1 MSWEMMD
8 SRLAEYVD
16 ALVPERPAELRE
28 MEEEAKRTRFPIIG
42 PAAGQLC
49 YLVARLI
56 GARKVFELG
65 SGYGYST
72 AWFARAVAENGG
84 GTVDHVVWDEGLSQ
98 RARGHLERL
107 GYGDIVRY
115 TVGEA
120 VEALRESGDGPF
132 DLIFND
138 IDKHAYPDSLAVI
151 ESRLR
156 PGGVLIIDN
165 MIWHGALFDA
175 EDHSRDT
182 EGVREV
188 TRRIT
193 GSPDWISSLVPL
205 RDGVIVAMKR

>member
-1 MSWEMMD
+1 MSWEMVAPQ
-8 SRLAEYVD
+8 LAEYVD
-16 ALVPERPAELRE
+16 GLVPPREPELRE
-28 MEEEAKRTRFPIIG
+28 MEEYAARTRFPIIG

-49 YLVARLI
+49 YLLARLV

-84 GTVDHVVWDEGLSQ
+84 GTVHHVVWDQDLSA

-115 TVGEA
+115 RVGEA
-120 VEALRESGDGPF
+120 VEALRESTDGPF
-132 DLIFND
+132 DVVFND
-138 IDKHAYPDSLAVI
+138 IDKHAYPDSLPVI

-156 PGGVLIIDN
+156 PGGLLIIDN
-165 MIWHGALFDA
+165 MIWHGAIFDA
-175 EDHSRDT
+175 DDRSPNN
-182 EGVREV
+182 EGVREF

-193 GSPDWISSLVPL
+193 RSPDWITSLLPL
-205 RDGVIVAMKR
+205 RDGLIVAMRR